1 MQQKPLVTIYTKPG
15 CQLCEEAKDV
25 ILRSECAGEC
35 ELEIV
40 NIASNEE
47 LFVRY
52 QYDIPVIFIN
62 GVKAFKHRLSSREF
76 CQRLRRAAK
85 KAR

>member
-1 MQQKPLVTIYTKPG
+1 MREKSLVTIYSKPG
-15 CQLCEEAKDV
+15 CHLCEEAKDV
-25 ILRSECAGEC
+25 ILQSECAGEC
-35 ELEIV
+35 EVEIV
-40 NIASNEE
+40 NIESSED
-47 LFVRY
+47 LLVRY

-85 KAR
+85 QAR